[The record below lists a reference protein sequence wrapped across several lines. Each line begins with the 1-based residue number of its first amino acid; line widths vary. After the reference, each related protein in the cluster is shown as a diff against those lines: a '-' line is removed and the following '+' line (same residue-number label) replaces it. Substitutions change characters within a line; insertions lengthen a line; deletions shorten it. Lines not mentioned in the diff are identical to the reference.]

1 MMLRILVAVIL
12 VVFLGGATCV
22 DVIDGAWCGQ
32 TGEQLSIKGPLIKL
46 PSDVTLPGE
55 HHMHAFSYWP
65 SGEAKS
71 YGNMVYMRLEDSG
84 QMSLYHVKDGNP
96 GVAETWKRC
105 DVNS

>member
-1 MMLRILVAVIL
+1 MFQIFVAGFLVTT
-12 VVFLGGATCV
+12 LGGASCV
-22 DVIDGAWCGQ
+22 DVIDGAWCGE
-32 TGEQLSIKGPLIKL
+32 TGQQLSINGPLIKL

-55 HHMHAFSYWP
+55 HHIHAFSYWT
-65 SGEAKS
+65 SNGTRD

-96 GVAETWKRC
+96 GAAETWTRC

>member
-1 MMLRILVAVIL
+1 MLRIICAGFLVTV
-12 VVFLGGATCV
+12 LGGASCV
-22 DVIDGAWCGQ
+22 DVIDGAWCAHS
-32 TGEQLSIKGPLIKL
+32 GEQLSINGPLIKL

-55 HHMHAFSYWP
+55 HHTHAFSYWP
-65 SGEAKS
+65 SNGARD

-84 QMSLYHVKDGNP
+84 HMSLYHVKDGNP